1 MSFRGSLYRG
11 NSRCGRSPRGVIT
24 SREITLRPPSARA
37 SCCCVGCGRHAH
49 VIPRWTRT
57 LGSRSTTTC
66 SSHPAK
72 NATEA
77 SASKPKSP
85 ARPFTNLI
93 VLIASLSTPYKHGR
107 AQKVLRAISCSV
119 GFSLRSY
126 DLNLNPKPNPCRTT
140 TFNPRSPLLRALRA
154 SPFPILRRKL
164 YRPKPRRRLHKLKPH
179 RGKST
184 RRIFHSHHAC
194 RCLRPRS
201 WMHQLNRLSR
211 HHFHLQFHQPAV
223 RIHDHGLCFFAQLL
237 VLQRLRQHH
246 NGNLQHNAF
255 TAPAVRAF
263 GRGHFPLI
271 SRRIP
276 GEVGP
281 VLGRGDD

>member
-1 MSFRGSLYRG
+1 MSFCGSLYRG
-11 NSRCGRSPRGVIT
+11 NSRCCRSPRGVIT

-49 VIPRWTRT
+49 VIPRCTLT

-77 SASKPKSP
+77 SASTPKSP

-93 VLIASLSTPYKHGR
+93 VLIASLSNPYKHGR

-126 DLNLNPKPNPCRTT
+126 DLTPNSQHNPSRIT
-140 TFNPRSPLLRALRA
+140 TFNSRSPLLRALRA
-154 SPFPILRRKL
+154 SLFPILRRKL
-164 YRPKPRRRLHKLKPH
+164 YRPKPRRWFHKLKPH
-179 RGKST
+179 RGKSS
-184 RRIFHSHHAC
+184 RRIVHSHHAR
-194 RCLRPRS
+194 RCLCPRS
-201 WMHQLNRLSR
+201 WMHQFNRLPW
-211 HHFHLQFHQPAV
+211 HHFHLQFHQTTV
-223 RIHDHGLCFFAQLL
+223 RIHDHRLRLFPHRF
-237 VLQRLRQHH
+237 VLQRFCQHY
-246 NGNLQHNAF
+246 NGNLQHHAF
-255 TAPAVRAF
+255 TAPAVCAF

-271 SRRIP
+271 SRRIA
-276 GEVGP
+276 GEVGR
-281 VLGRGDD
+281 VLGRGDG